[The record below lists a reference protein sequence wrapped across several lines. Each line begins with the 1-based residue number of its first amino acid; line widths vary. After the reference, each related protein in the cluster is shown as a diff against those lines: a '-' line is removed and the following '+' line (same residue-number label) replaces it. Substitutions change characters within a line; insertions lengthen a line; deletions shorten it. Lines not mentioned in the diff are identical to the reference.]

1 LGITLT
7 VEPGVAEVPSAT
19 GTAKSE
25 TGTISEVLE
34 VRAGD
39 SEVFGDSAKTIDVEV
54 GSRIPKEISSE
65 FQTSFIGRFL
75 EMAMEYLM
83 QPIGQHYSEV
93 LSLYTR
99 SLRRVFT
106 LYLVQLSKLYKKLFQ
121 LARNLYPSAFICV
134 HLRFQWPRARAGDRQ
149 GE

>member
-7 VEPGVAEVPSAT
+7 AEPDIAEVPSAT

-34 VRAGD
+34 VKAGD

-65 FQTSFIGRFL
+65 FQRSFIGRFL

-83 QPIGQHYSEV
+83 QQIGHHYSEV
-93 LSLYTR
+93 LAL
-99 SLRRVFT
+99 
-106 LYLVQLSKLYKKLFQ
+106 
-121 LARNLYPSAFICV
+121 
-134 HLRFQWPRARAGDRQ
+134 
-149 GE
+149 